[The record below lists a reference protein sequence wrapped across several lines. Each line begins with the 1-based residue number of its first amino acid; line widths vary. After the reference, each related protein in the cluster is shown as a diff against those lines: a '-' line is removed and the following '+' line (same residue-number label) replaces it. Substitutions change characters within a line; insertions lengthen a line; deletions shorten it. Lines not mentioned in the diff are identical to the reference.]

1 MANDLFT
8 MARCADFERP
18 AKGATDRTI
27 WAFITATEAEVF
39 AAGLQDSA
47 CVYDRGCEGSDWVL
61 RVSLADIVDAPR
73 CERCEDP
80 CLDLVT
86 DRNPWCHPFD
96 ALCPSCVREG
106 EPEPRE
112 RSFRVDDGPA
122 NHVDYFARLGRA
134 GY

>member
-1 MANDLFT
+1 MANELFR
-8 MARCADFERP
+8 MERCSDFERP
-18 AKGATDRTI
+18 KKGAKDRAI
-27 WAFITATEAEVF
+27 YAYIDATEAEVY

-47 CVYDRGCEGSDWVL
+47 CVYDRGDAENDYVL
-61 RVSLADIVDAPR
+61 RVSLADIVDAPC
-73 CERCEDP
+73 CERCEAP

-86 DRNPWCHPFD
+86 DRNPWCYPFE
-96 ALCPSCVREG
+96 ALCPSCAHV